1 MLFIDQVDIAGKKL
15 LFRVDF
21 NVPIEDGVITDDNRI
36 RAALPT
42 IQYALDKGAS
52 VILCAHLGKPK
63 GKVVPELSLGP
74 VANRT
79 GELLGKGVALV
90 PGRIGDQA
98 VKMAADLAPGQVIM
112 LDNLRFN
119 PEETGKTPEERGDF
133 GKLLASLADVYV
145 NDAFGVAHRENAS
158 VVDVPGHAK
167 VCCAGFLLKR
177 EYEYLGE
184 ALKDPKRPYVC
195 VSGGA
200 KVSTKL
206 GILNN
211 LLGKVDHIIIG
222 GAMANT
228 FLLAKGYDVGQ
239 SLVEPDLVD
248 AAAGIMAKA
257 ESMGSVLH
265 LPVDFRYA
273 KTPKAKQAEG
283 VCKADAIPSDALVLD
298 IGPETIADFVSVLE
312 RAKTVVWNG
321 PMGLFET
328 TAFAKGSL
336 AVCKAIAG
344 LEDALTIVGGGD
356 TDAVVHM
363 MQLDNK
369 FSFISTGGGSFL
381 EFLEGKE
388 LPAFRALKECMN
400 K

>member
-1 MLFIDQVDIAGKKL
+1 MLFIDQVDIAGKKM

-79 GELLGKGVALV
+79 GELLGKGVALM

-158 VVDVPGHAK
+158 VVDVPQYAK

-211 LLGKVDHIIIG
+211 LLGKVDDIIIG

-228 FLLAKGYDVGQ
+228 FLLAKGYGVGQ

-248 AAAGIMAKA
+248 AAAEIMAKA

-283 VCKADAIPSDALVLD
+283 ECKAEAIPSDALVLD
-298 IGPETIADFVSVLE
+298 IGPETIADFVAVLE
-312 RAKTVVWNG
+312 KAKTVVWNG

-336 AVCKAIAG
+336 EVCKAIAG

-356 TDAVVHM
+356 TDAVVHLM
-363 MQLDNK
+363 HLDEK

-388 LPAFRALKECMN
+388 LPAFTALKECMN

>member
-1 MLFIDQVDIAGKKL
+1 MLCIDQLNIAGKKL

-21 NVPIEDGVITDDNRI
+21 NVPIEDGVITDDHRI
-36 RAALPT
+36 RAALPS
-42 IQYALDKGAS
+42 IRYALDKGAS
-52 VILCAHLGKPK
+52 VILCAHLGKPN

-74 VANRT
+74 VANCT
-79 GELLGKGVALV
+79 GELLGLGVPLV

-98 VKMAADLAPGQVIM
+98 VKTAADLRPGQVIM

-119 PEETGKTPEERGDF
+119 PEETGKTEEERGDF

-145 NDAFGVAHRENAS
+145 NDAFGVAHRKNAS
-158 VVDVPGHAK
+158 VVDAPKHARE
-167 VCCAGFLLKR
+167 CCAGFLLQR
-177 EYEYLGE
+177 EYEYLDE
-184 ALKDPKRPYVC
+184 ALISPKRPYVC

-211 LLGKVDHIIIG
+211 LLGNVDDIIIG

-228 FLLAKGYDVGQ
+228 FLLAQGYDMGQ

-248 AAAGIMAKA
+248 DAREIMRKA
-257 ESMGSVLH
+257 ESLGSVLH

-283 VCKADAIPSDALVLD
+283 VCAAQAVPSDALVLD
-298 IGPETIADFVSVLE
+298 IGPETIDRFADVIKS
-312 RAKTVVWNG
+312 AKTVVWNG

-328 TAFAKGSL
+328 TAFAEGSL
-336 AVCKAIAG
+336 AICRAIAG

-356 TDAVVHM
+356 TDAVVN
-363 MQLDNK
+363 LLNLSDK

-388 LPAFRALKECMN
+388 LPAFKALKECSN
-400 K
+400 